1 MVYHSAKDFH
11 IKREQNM
18 PKGEKI
24 CGYKVKIINYDVMI
38 SQHPNTC
45 IKLISW
51 QLCDSERIL
60 WSAGLSTTEP

>member
-1 MVYHSAKDFH
+1 MFYHSAKDFH

-51 QLCDSERIL
+51 QLCDS
-60 WSAGLSTTEP
+60 